1 VAYFVTR
8 QTLPMYSHK
17 KSPHIYS
24 LPQLISCVLLKIY
37 IRNMSYRDLEEF
49 LLSSGDI
56 KRVLGLRRV
65 PNYSTFSRVCNRVT
79 GKEIKRILGK
89 VLEVVISRRDVG
101 FLFACDSTG
110 FKEDVASFYYTLRS
124 GKRRKGWIKVWY
136 LLDTRTQAL
145 VSWVIGRGPS
155 GDSMGLSK
163 LEKKSPF
170 RPLIEVMDRGFD
182 GSGNIRFGLPI
193 RVIPPIRRGGS
204 IRSLDRIL
212 AYMVYMISRWSGIY
226 GKRWLCET
234 MISVI
239 KRKFGDSIRER
250 KWGNKKKIVS
260 LMAIVYNI
268 HVIVRGGGEN
278 QFLILLVSLSFKSLK
293 IDVCNRAF
301 IIYYLSKQVI
311 EMGKKF
317 TQELWREI
325 EDIYKSILSHPFLKG
340 LTDGSLDENSFRF
353 YVIQDALYLR
363 EFARTLSIAAAKSP
377 REKWIMMFN
386 EHSLGALKVERALH
400 ESFFRDFGLKK
411 TDILNTPLAP
421 TNLAYT
427 SYLLAVAY
435 SCPFSEIIGAV
446 LPCYWIYWEVGKA
459 LVSKGSPNP
468 LYQRWIDTYA
478 GEEYSKIVEAVLTLT
493 EEIARELKNAEKKA
507 FKRHFVTTSRFEWM
521 FWDMGFRCEQWPV

>member
-1 VAYFVTR
+1 MRFSSNCNLKRNKREGRYIRFLRVALFVTR

-37 IRNMSYRDLEEF
+37 MKNMSYRDLEDF

-89 VLEVVISRRDVG
+89 VLEIVISRRDVG

-124 GKRRKGWIKVWY
+124 GKKRKGWIKVWY

-250 KWGNKKKIVS
+250 KWGNKKKIAS
-260 LMAIVYNI
+260 LMAVVYNI

-278 QFLILLVSLSFKSLK
+278 QFLLLLVFLSFKSIK
-293 IDVCNRAF
+293 IDVCNRAKH
-301 IIYYLSKQVI
+301 Y
-311 EMGKKF
+311 
-317 TQELWREI
+317 
-325 EDIYKSILSHPFLKG
+325 
-340 LTDGSLDENSFRF
+340 N
-353 YVIQDALYLR
+353 
-363 EFARTLSIAAAKSP
+363 
-377 REKWIMMFN
+377 
-386 EHSLGALKVERALH
+386 
-400 ESFFRDFGLKK
+400 
-411 TDILNTPLAP
+411 
-421 TNLAYT
+421 
-427 SYLLAVAY
+427 
-435 SCPFSEIIGAV
+435 
-446 LPCYWIYWEVGKA
+446 
-459 LVSKGSPNP
+459 
-468 LYQRWIDTYA
+468 
-478 GEEYSKIVEAVLTLT
+478 
-493 EEIARELKNAEKKA
+493 
-507 FKRHFVTTSRFEWM
+507 KRHKTPGNKSLFSYDTQRMDNLS
-521 FWDMGFRCEQWPV
+521 

>member
-1 VAYFVTR
+1 MVKYTLRRQNRFSSNFNIKRNKREGRYKRFLKVALFVTR
-8 QTLPMYSHK
+8 QSLPMYSHK

-56 KRVLGLRRV
+56 KRVLGLSRV

-89 VLEVVISRRDVG
+89 VLEVVISRRDLALV
-101 FLFACDSTG
+101 FACDSTG

-155 GDSMGLSK
+155 GDSMGLFK

-182 GSGNIRFGLPI
+182 GGGNIRFGLPI

-250 KWGNKKKIVS
+250 KWGKKKKIAS
-260 LMAIVYNI
+260 LMAVVYNI

-278 QFLILLVSLSFKSLK
+278 QFLLLLVSLSFKSLK
-293 IDVCNRAF
+293 IDVCNRA
-301 IIYYLSKQVI
+301 
-311 EMGKKF
+311 
-317 TQELWREI
+317 
-325 EDIYKSILSHPFLKG
+325 
-340 LTDGSLDENSFRF
+340 
-353 YVIQDALYLR
+353 
-363 EFARTLSIAAAKSP
+363 
-377 REKWIMMFN
+377 
-386 EHSLGALKVERALH
+386 
-400 ESFFRDFGLKK
+400 
-411 TDILNTPLAP
+411 
-421 TNLAYT
+421 
-427 SYLLAVAY
+427 
-435 SCPFSEIIGAV
+435 
-446 LPCYWIYWEVGKA
+446 
-459 LVSKGSPNP
+459 
-468 LYQRWIDTYA
+468 
-478 GEEYSKIVEAVLTLT
+478 IV
-493 EEIARELKNAEKKA
+493 
-507 FKRHFVTTSRFEWM
+507 
-521 FWDMGFRCEQWPV
+521 C